1 MSTAGTTRP
10 AFVDKAVVAIDHGID
25 VATALERPDLCDRL
39 EETKR
44 RLEIPEVTV
53 VVAGEFKQGKST
65 LVNALLN
72 MDICPVDDDV
82 STVVPTI
89 VRHGD
94 PTSAAALTV
103 PESADETGVD
113 VAQDDQDTDPI
124 RIELGIDDVPDYAA
138 ELGNPG
144 NVRGISAV
152 EIALPRQ
159 LLEAG
164 LVVVDTPGVGGL
176 QSVHGAAT
184 EAFLGSAD
192 VVLFVS
198 DASQELTAN
207 EIEFLAQA
215 RKACP
220 NVACV
225 VTKVDLYL
233 EWRRIV
239 DLNRGHLERADESL
253 EVFPVSSVLRQLATA
268 RGSRDLNE
276 ESGYTE
282 LVAWLRSRVLAQR
295 QRLAVRAAG
304 ADLADVAAQL
314 GSPLRAELAIFDD
327 PEHAERTVAD
337 LTERKERAEQLLTQ
351 AARWQQ
357 LLTDGSQD
365 MASDIDHDLRRR
377 MRSVTTEANTRI
389 DDADPPAIWDEF
401 SVWLEQQVAAAVNEN
416 NALLVERSTE
426 LAERVGSLFAE
437 DGEGLMVAP
446 EVPSAA
452 DPVLPELQIDLEA
465 TKSGAVGTALTA
477 MRGSYSGVLMFGLV
491 AQLAGLALLNPL
503 TAVVGLGLGRRA
515 LSEEKKRNRTVS
527 QQKAKTAVSKYID
540 QASFLANKDSKD
552 LVRRV
557 QRELRDT
564 YRERAKEVETSTKAA
579 LSAAQA
585 ATKKTQAEAKSAR
598 EELARKVRNVE
609 RIEKNAQVL
618 IALPVEG
625 MG

>member
-1 MSTAGTTRP
+1 MDTAGTRP

-25 VATALERPDLCDRL
+25 VATALERPDLRDRL
-39 EETKR
+39 EQTRR
-44 RLEIPEVTV
+44 RLEVPEVTV

-94 PTSAAALTV
+94 PTSAAALTA
-103 PESADETGVD
+103 PESHDDAGVD
-113 VAQDDQDTDPI
+113 IGDHEADPVPV
-124 RIELGIDDVPDYAA
+124 RVELGMDEVGDYAA
-138 ELGNPG
+138 EYGNPG
-144 NVRGISAV
+144 NVKGISAV
-152 EIALPRQ
+152 EILLPRQ

-184 EAFLGSAD
+184 EALLSSAD

-207 EIEFLAQA
+207 ELGFLAQA

-220 NVACV
+220 NVACI

-239 DLNRGHLERADESL
+239 ELNRAHLERAAETL
-253 EVFPVSSVLRQLATA
+253 EVFPVSSMLRQRATA
-268 RGSRDLNE
+268 QGSRDLNE

-282 LVAWLRSRVLAQR
+282 LVGWLRSRVLAQR

-314 GSPLRAELAIFDD
+314 GSPLRAELSILDD

-337 LTERKERAEQLLTQ
+337 LTHRKERAEQLLTRT
-351 AARWQQ
+351 ARWHQ

-377 MRSVTTEANTRI
+377 MRAVTAEANRRI
-389 DDADPPAIWDEF
+389 DEADPAAIWDEF
-401 SVWLEQQVAAAVNEN
+401 AVWLEQQVAAAVNEN
-416 NALLVERSTE
+416 NTLLVERTSE

-437 DGEGLMVAP
+437 DGEGLVVAP
-446 EVPSAA
+446 DVAAPTESA
-452 DPVLPELQIDLEA
+452 LPELVVDLDNQR
-465 TKSGAVGTALTA
+465 SGAVGTALVA

-527 QQKAKTAVSKYID
+527 QQKAKNAVGKYID
-540 QASFLANKDSKD
+540 QASFLAGKDSKD

-564 YRERAKEVETSTKAA
+564 YRERAKEVETSTKGALAA
-579 LSAAQA
+579 AKAAA
-585 ATKKTQAEAKSAR
+585 SKTQAEAASAR
-598 EELARKVRNVE
+598 DDLTRKVRNVE
-609 RIEKNAQVL
+609 RLEKNAHVL